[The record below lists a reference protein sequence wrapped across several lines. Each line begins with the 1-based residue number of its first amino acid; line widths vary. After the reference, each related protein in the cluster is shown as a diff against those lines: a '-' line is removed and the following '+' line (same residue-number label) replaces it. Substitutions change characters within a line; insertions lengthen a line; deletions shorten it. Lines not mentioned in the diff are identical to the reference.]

1 MNTPAKQGQV
11 FSDTN
16 TVKNWLSKVIIDYRN
31 QEQTVDADK
40 KLKASL
46 TRDYYQY
53 KLMAITSEYDTLTN
67 EQFDAYW
74 KTKFQTQYVGKSG
87 FFNWTQDSGPIEI
100 LKCNYVKQTTDTS
113 VTFQVAIRDLQWQ
126 TTNNM
131 DITVVSYKDTILIG
145 DVKHQD

>member
-1 MNTPAKQGQV
+1 MSTPTNQEQV
-11 FSDTN
+11 LSDTN

-31 QEQTVDADK
+31 QKQTTDSDN
-40 KLKASL
+40 KLQASL

-53 KLMAITSEYDTLTN
+53 KLMDITSEYDTLTN

-100 LKCNYVKQTTDTS
+100 LKCNYVKQNTDTS
-113 VTFQVAIRDLQWQ
+113 MTFQVVTKDLKWQ